1 MGTTFTFLPGVRI
14 QEIQLGAPPISGVG
28 TSTAG
33 FVGKV
38 PQDNRPGG
46 SPTVVLITSA
56 DDFAAK
62 FTAAVPEIPAVAAKA
77 AVPAGPAGPAM
88 PAVPASAA
96 VPAVPAATKS
106 TALSRAV
113 LGFFENGGTAVYL
126 SIVADDTDTG
136 QITAAL
142 KLFEKQDDIQIIAV
156 PGNAG
161 AAIAKLLTDQAEAL
175 RDRVAILDPPLT
187 NNPNTDLAPAAA
199 GTTRPADSIFAAFYF
214 PQIKVGPDLS
224 SDPLVDTI
232 SPTGYIAGVYAQT
245 DGARG
250 VHKAPAN
257 VSIRGALGTAYPV
270 TDGDQNF
277 LNNHG
282 VNALRVFSGNVVI
295 NGARTL
301 QANDAQGG
309 SPHDPLFRYINV
321 RRLTNY
327 VEQSLKVG
335 LRFAT
340 FEPNNLALRQTIT
353 RSVRG
358 FLDGVF
364 RDGALFGTTPDE
376 AYYVRFPDAFNRDE
390 DRLAGKL
397 VLEIGLRPAPP
408 AEFIIVRIGLLT
420 QSAATS

>member
-1 MGTTFTFLPGVRI
+1 MGTTFAFLPGVRI
-14 QEIQLGAPPISGVG
+14 LEVQLGAPPISGVG

-38 PQDNRPGG
+38 GKDLRPVATR
-46 SPTVVLITSA
+46 PNPVLITSV
-56 DDFAAK
+56 DDFASK
-62 FTAAVPEIPAVAAKA
+62 FEGVPDAS
-77 AVPAGPAGPAM
+77 VPPKL
-88 PAVPASAA
+88 
-96 VPAVPAATKS
+96 KS

-113 LGFFENGGTAVYL
+113 AGFFKNGGTAVYV
-126 SIVADDTDTG
+126 SIVVDDAD
-136 QITAAL
+136 AAQVAAGL
-142 KLFEKQDDIQIIAV
+142 KLLEKLDDVQIIAV
-156 PGNAG
+156 PGNSSTVV
-161 AAIAKLLTDQAEAL
+161 AKALTDQAEAL
-175 RDRVAILDPPLT
+175 RDRVAILDAVVT
-187 NNPNTDLAPAAA
+187 RNPDTDLAPAAA
-199 GTTRPADSIFAAFYF
+199 ATRPADSIFAAIYF
-214 PQIKVGPDLS
+214 PQIKVGKDLDGD
-224 SDPLVDTI
+224 DPVAEI
-232 SPTGYIAGVYAQT
+232 SPTGYIAGIYAQT

-257 VSIRGALGTAYPV
+257 ISIRGALGTAYPV
-270 TDGDQNF
+270 TDGEQNF

-282 VNALRVFSGNVVI
+282 VNALRIFSGNVVV

-309 SPHDPLFRYINV
+309 PPHDPLFRYINI

-327 VEQSLKVG
+327 VEQSLKAG

-364 RDGALFGTTPDE
+364 RDGALFGATPDE

-397 VLEIGLRPAPP
+397 VIEIGLRPAPP

-420 QSAATS
+420 QSAATA

>member
-1 MGTTFTFLPGVRI
+1 MGTTFQFLPGVRI
-14 QEIQLGAPPISGVG
+14 QEVLLGAPPISGVG

-33 FVGKV
+33 FVGVV
-38 PQDNRPGG
+38 PKDNR
-46 SPTVVLITSA
+46 TDQTEKVVLITSA

-62 FTAAVPEIPAVAAKA
+62 FIAGVPAIPAVAAHA
-77 AVPAGPAGPAM
+77 AIPAGPAGPAV
-88 PAVPASAA
+88 PAVSEKPAVA
-96 VPAVPAATKS
+96 AVPAATKS

-113 LGFFENGGTAVYL
+113 AGFFQNGGTAVYV
-126 SIVADDTDTG
+126 SIVSDDTDSAKVIAGLT
-136 QITAAL
+136 
-142 KLFEKQDDIQIIAV
+142 LFEKQDDVQIIAV
-156 PGNAG
+156 PGNASTDV
-161 AAIAKLLTDQAEAL
+161 AKALSDQAEAL
-175 RDRVAILDPPLT
+175 RDRVAILDGPVTTDPQQ
-187 NNPNTDLAPAAA
+187 DLAPGATERA
-199 GTTRPADSIFAAFYF
+199 ADSIFAALYF
-214 PQIKVGPDLS
+214 PQINVGADLEN
-224 SDPLVDTI
+224 DKDVDAI
-232 SPTGYIAGVYAQT
+232 SPTGHIAGIYAQT

-257 VSIRGALGTAYPV
+257 VSIRGALGTPVKV
-270 TDGDQNF
+270 TDGEQNF

-282 VNALRVFSGNVVI
+282 VNVLRVFSGNVVV

-309 SPHDPLFRYINV
+309 APHDPLFRYINV

-327 VEQSLKVG
+327 VEQTLKAG

-364 RDGALFGTTPDE
+364 RDGALFGATPEE

-397 VLEIGLRPAPP
+397 VLEVGLRPAPP

-420 QSAATS
+420 QSAAAS

>member
-1 MGTTFTFLPGVRI
+1 MGTTFAFLPGVRI
-14 QEIQLGAPPISGVG
+14 LEVQLGAPPISGVG

-38 PQDNRPGG
+38 PKDNRPAG
-46 SPTVVLITSA
+46 SPSLELITSA

-62 FTAAVPEIPAVAAKA
+62 FIAAVPESPAVAAKP
-77 AVPAGPAGPAM
+77 AVPAGPAGPAT
-88 PAVPASAA
+88 PAVPATVA
-96 VPAVPAATKS
+96 VAAVPAATTS
-106 TALSRAV
+106 TALSRAAS
-113 LGFFENGGTAVYL
+113 GFFKNGGTAVYV
-126 SIVADDTDTG
+126 SIVDDDTDLG
-136 QITAAL
+136 KITAAL
-142 KLFEKQDDIQIIAV
+142 KLFEKLDNVQIIAV
-156 PGNAG
+156 PGNSNTN
-161 AAIAKLLTDQAEAL
+161 IAKLLTDQAEGF
-175 RDRVAILDPPLT
+175 RDRVAILDPPLSS
-187 NNPNTDLAPAAA
+187 NPTTDLAPGAAA
-199 GTTRPADSIFAAFYF
+199 RAADSIFAAFYF
-214 PQIKVGPDLS
+214 PQIKVGKDLS
-224 SDPLVDTI
+224 GDKDVDTI
-232 SPTGYIAGVYAQT
+232 SPTGYIAGIYAQT

-257 VSIRGALGTAYPV
+257 ISIRGALGTAYPV
-270 TDGDQNF
+270 TDGEQNF

-282 VNALRVFSGNVVI
+282 VNALRIFSGNVVV

-309 SPHDPLFRYINV
+309 PPHDPLFRYINV

-327 VEQSLKVG
+327 VEQSLKAG

-364 RDGALFGTTPDE
+364 RDGALFGATPDE

-397 VLEIGLRPAPP
+397 VIEIGLRPAPP

-420 QSAATS
+420 QSAATA